1 MSAVDDIL
9 NFKKSD
15 EDDFYKLLGCD
26 ENSTV
31 GSRICCYLELAAV
44 LVY

>member
-15 EDDFYKLLGCD
+15 DDDFYKMLNCD

-31 GSRICCYLELAAV
+31 GAFKK
-44 LVY
+44 